1 MIKVGLTGNIGS
13 GKTMVSKI
21 FESIGVPVFYA
32 DENAKSLYREKF
44 VIKEV
49 IDLFGKRVLR
59 VEENIIDLKVLAEIV
74 FSDKA
79 KLDSLTQLLHPL
91 VFQNYKTWINENEHQ
106 PYSVHE
112 SAVMFEYGQQ
122 HNFHKI
128 ICVTAPEHLRI
139 ERVLQRDKSKHKEV
153 QERINN
159 QMKEIEKIK
168 LSNFIVKNDHT
179 SFLIPQILKIHK
191 DLLTETI

>member
-32 DENAKSLYREKF
+32 DENAKSLYNEEYVIEK
-44 VIKEV
+44 V

-59 VEENIIDLKVLAEIV
+59 VNENIIDLKVLAEIV

-91 VFQNYKTWINENEHQ
+91 VFQKYNSWLNKNMENI
-106 PYSVHE
+106 YSIHE
-112 SAVMFEYGQQ
+112 SAIIYEYGQQ
-122 HNFHKI
+122 HNFH
-128 ICVTAPEHLRI
+128 
-139 ERVLQRDKSKHKEV
+139 
-153 QERINN
+153 
-159 QMKEIEKIK
+159 
-168 LSNFIVKNDHT
+168 
-179 SFLIPQILKIHK
+179 
-191 DLLTETI
+191 